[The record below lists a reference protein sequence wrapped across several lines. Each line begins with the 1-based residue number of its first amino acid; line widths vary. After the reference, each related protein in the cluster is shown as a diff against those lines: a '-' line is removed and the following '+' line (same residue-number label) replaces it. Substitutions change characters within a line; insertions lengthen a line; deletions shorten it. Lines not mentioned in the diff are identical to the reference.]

1 MQADAEE
8 TSIGGL
14 DHPILHALPAAV
26 AIAVNPVPVIAA
38 LVMPTTRRPYA
49 CSVAYVVALVGVM
62 AAFGLIV
69 LSLLQGLAS
78 SGSGTS
84 HEVFEWIWL
93 AIGVGFLAAFA
104 VILVK
109 RPAAGHEADE
119 PSWMRRIEGMGPA
132 GAALVGVMLVNYELE
147 MPALSDILDSG
158 ASRPHAFAALLVLVL
173 VACSTPA
180 LTVLAYIAAPRLTG
194 GALQTGK
201 AWLTRYNRPIL
212 LVIFIAVG
220 VFYTYKGVRGVLA

>member
-1 MQADAEE
+1 
-8 TSIGGL
+8 
-14 DHPILHALPAAV
+14 V

-38 LVMPTTRRPYA
+38 LVMPATRRPRA
-49 CSVAYVVALVGVM
+49 SGVAYVAALMGVM
-62 AAFGLIV
+62 AAFGAVV

-78 SGSGTS
+78 SGGGTS
-84 HEVFEWIWL
+84 HEVFEWLWL
-93 AIGVGFLAAFA
+93 AIGVGFLAAFT
-104 VILVK
+104 VILIR
-109 RPAAGHEADE
+109 RPAPGHEADE

-147 MPALSDILDSG
+147 LPALSDILDSG

-180 LTVLAYIAAPRLTG
+180 LTVGAYVAAPRLTG
-194 GALQTGK
+194 GALKAGK

-212 LVIFIAVG
+212 LLIFVAVG
-220 VFYTYKGVRGVLA
+220 VFYTYKGVRGVLS

>member
-1 MQADAEE
+1 MWRRCKGENIV
-8 TSIGGL
+8 SL
-14 DHPILHALPAAV
+14 DHPILHLLPAAV

-38 LVMPTTRRPYA
+38 LLMPATRRPRA
-49 CSVAYVVALVGVM
+49 SGMAYVAALMGVM
-62 AAFGLIV
+62 AAFGAVV
-69 LSLLQGLAS
+69 LSLFQGLAS
-78 SGSGTS
+78 SGGGTS
-84 HEVFEWIWL
+84 HEVFEWLWL
-93 AIGVGFLAAFA
+93 AIGVGFLSAFM
-104 VILVK
+104 VVLIR
-109 RPAAGHEADE
+109 RPAPGHAADE

-147 MPALSDILDSG
+147 LPALSDILDSG

-194 GALQTGK
+194 GALKAGK

-212 LVIFIAVG
+212 LLIFIAVG
-220 VFYTYKGVRGVLA
+220 AFYTYKGVRGVLA